1 MAQPKTRARITRS
14 ISKAI
19 DDDMP
24 TNDCPMDII
33 LGESEEPCF
42 DEETGEWNMEW
53 VADDMEWNED
63 DYNRG
68 ITWGEWFS
76 RHRNFIDPHK
86 EREWH
91 LWCWKNQHNDRCPE
105 AAEYVER
112 WENSH
117 AGTSTRIQQRSHKTI
132 ATEEQREEERRI
144 RANENPPPTAEAKR

>member
-24 TNDCPMDII
+24 TNDCPMDI
-33 LGESEEPCF
+33 LGES
-42 DEETGEWNMEW
+42 
-53 VADDMEWNED
+53 DMEWDEV
-63 DYNRG
+63 DYNG
-68 ITWGEWFS
+68 GSTWGEWFT
-76 RHRNFIDPHK
+76 RHRHFIDPHK

-112 WENSH
+112 WGKPH